1 MKKLFIY
8 YSLTGNGDEV
18 AKIYKKKNY
27 DIRKVKVKKSLPN
40 KMFFKLMVGGF
51 KALIGYKEKL
61 IDFDNTVGKYDEI
74 VIGSPVWFDRLCSP
88 IRTVLSKIDFGDKK
102 VSFVL
107 YSGSGKGDKATEFIN
122 KNYPKSK
129 VVILKEPKKNSID
142 KEMLTL

>member
-18 AKIYKKKNY
+18 AKLYKKKNY

-40 KMFFKLMVGGF
+40 KMFFKMMVGGF
-51 KALIGYKEKL
+51 KALVGYKEKL
-61 IDFDNTVGKYDEI
+61 VDFDTSIGKYDEI
-74 VIGSPVWFDRLCSP
+74 VIGSPIWFDRLCSP
-88 IRTVLSKIDFGDKK
+88 IRTVLSLLDFKDKK

-107 YSGSGKGDKATEFIN
+107 YSGGGKADKATQFIN
-122 KNYPKSK
+122 EKYPKSK
-129 VVILKEPKKNSID
+129 LVVLKEPKKNKID